1 MSSIEVVKEILSKEG
16 YGSSDEFARDGV
28 LVLALSRLEQ
38 YRAEIECFERK
49 YGMRFKEFESSVHD
63 QKGREDFAKE
73 ADIEDWEFAL
83 NALKWWEGK
92 IEELR
97 LA

>member
-1 MSSIEVVKEILSKEG
+1 MSSIEVAKEILSKEG

-38 YRAEIECFERK
+38 YRGEIEYLEK
-49 YGMRFKEFESSVHD
+49 KNGMSFKEFESSVHAH
-63 QKGREDFAKE
+63 KGREDFAKE

-83 NALKWWEGK
+83 NALKWWKGK
-92 IEELR
+92 IKELKH
-97 LA
+97 A